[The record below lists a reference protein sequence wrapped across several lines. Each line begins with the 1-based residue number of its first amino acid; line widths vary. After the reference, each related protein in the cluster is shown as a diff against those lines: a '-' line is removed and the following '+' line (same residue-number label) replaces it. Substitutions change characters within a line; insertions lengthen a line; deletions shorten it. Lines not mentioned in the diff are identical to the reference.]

1 MNPVTLVRRAALLC
15 AGLLMSSAAALTP
28 VLTPALIAQATQE
41 GHTMSRDTGVYTW
54 GPYLLKT
61 YTDDIVLRP
70 DSPEVDGIALGTP
83 YERLRYESFLD
94 TFQDMPLTLEQA
106 ARYAQTWNNK
116 ISFLLYTHSPGP
128 VNQEEELW
136 QQAYNQG
143 QATETK
149 GREHSYLDLY
159 QPATLTVGSKTLTA
173 KPEIDGPYGDQ
184 FTLPAG
190 TPQFRYLGVVHYT
203 FDLTGLPTSGSV
215 TLKFKDSGGKVYTQQ
230 ANLNQLR

>member
-1 MNPVTLVRRAALLC
+1 MNTLTLLRKAALVC
-15 AGLLMSSAAALTP
+15 AGLLASSAAALTP
-28 VLTPALIAQATQE
+28 VLTPELIARATTE
-41 GHTMSRDTGVYTW
+41 GDTMSRNTGVYTW
-54 GPYLLKT
+54 GPYLIKT
-61 YTDDIVLRP
+61 YTEDIVLKA
-70 DSPEVDGIALGTP
+70 DSPEVDGIAVGTP

-94 TFQDMPLTLEQA
+94 TFQDMPLTPGQA
-106 ARYAQTWNNK
+106 AQFAQKLNNK

-128 VNQEEELW
+128 VSAEEELW
-136 QQAYNQG
+136 KQAYNQG
-143 QATETK
+143 KATETK

-159 QPATLTVGSKTLTA
+159 QPATLSVAGKTLTA

-215 TLKFKDSGGKVYTQQ
+215 TLNFKDSGGKAYTQQ
-230 ANLNQLR
+230 ANLGQLR

>member
-1 MNPVTLVRRAALLC
+1 MSLTKTLKRVALIG
-15 AGLLMSSAAALTP
+15 AGLLTSSALALTP
-28 VLTPALIAQATQE
+28 VLTPDLTAQAVKE
-41 GHTMSRDTGVYTW
+41 GDTMSRDTGVYTW
-54 GPYLLKT
+54 GPYLIKT
-61 YTDDIVLRP
+61 YTEDVRLQP

-83 YERLRYESFLD
+83 YERLRYESFIQ
-94 TFQDMPLTLEQA
+94 TFQDRPLTT
-106 ARYAQTWNNK
+106 AQSAQFAQKWNNK

-128 VNQEEELW
+128 VSQEEELW

-159 QPATLTVGSKTLTA
+159 QPATLTVGGKTLTA

-190 TPQFRYLGVVHYT
+190 TPEFRYLGVVHYT
-203 FDLTGLPTSGSV
+203 FDLTGLPTNGTV
-215 TLKFKDSGGKVYTQQ
+215 TLNFKDSTGKTYNQQ
-230 ANLNQLR
+230 ANLSQLR

>member
-1 MNPVTLVRRAALLC
+1 MRTVTLLGKALLIC
-15 AGLLMSSAAALTP
+15 TGLLVSPAAALSP
-28 VLTPALIAQATQE
+28 VLTPALTAQATKE
-41 GHTMSRDTGVYTW
+41 GDTMSRNTGVYTW
-54 GPYLLKT
+54 GPYLIKT
-61 YTDDIVLRP
+61 YTDDIVLKVN
-70 DSPEVDGIALGTP
+70 SPEVDGIALGTP

-94 TFQDMPLTLEQA
+94 TFQDMPLTPDQS
-106 ARYAQTWNNK
+106 AQFAQKWKNK

-128 VNQEEELW
+128 VAQEEELW

-143 QATETK
+143 KATETK

-159 QPATLTVGSKTLTA
+159 QPATLTVAGKTLTA

-215 TLKFKDSGGKVYTQQ
+215 TLNFKDSGGKTYTQK
-230 ANLNQLR
+230 ADLSQLR